1 MDRTTV
7 VSIDLSGT
15 KLEGTIPPEL
25 EKLPN
30 LRVLALGSNEI
41 RGNIPSQVANM
52 PNLEK
57 FNVSDNFIT
66 GTVPSFA
73 SRLLNTVDLSKNR
86 LAGPLPEDFGTN
98 HDRIMLYD
106 VMKNILTGTV
116 PGSVRDMEALETLS
130 LSDNHF
136 SGLLPTGLGM
146 LQNLKYLYLDDN
158 YFVGTIPADLAR
170 VQGSLLEEVWLQDNR
185 LSGTVP
191 VAFADS
197 SNLLDLYL
205 DGNKLTG
212 KVPRDLCRSEINSDF
227 FWGIPEDE
235 GRDYCDSI
243 ACPVNTAAFEGVFP
257 CKPCTDKYFNPY
269 LGRYGDCIDLNQGD
283 ILRKFYE
290 ATSISGA
297 WKGDV
302 NWADESIHECRYT
315 GVICDNSGHVIS
327 INLQGRGL
335 TGTIPEEIGFLQY
348 LQVLN
353 LADNQLEGFV
363 PSDLR
368 WAPLQELDI
377 SGNKLR
383 GIIPPGLV
391 SCIPLLLMHYSCL

>member
-1 MDRTTV
+1 MV
-7 VSIDLSGT
+7 EEMNFLVSWNVISV
-15 KLEGTIPPEL
+15 PPTYNSMIILFEIF
-25 EKLPN
+25 
-30 LRVLALGSNEI
+30 VLAKTL
-41 RGNIPSQVANM
+41 
-52 PNLEK
+52 
-57 FNVSDNFIT
+57 
-66 GTVPSFA
+66 
-73 SRLLNTVDLSKNR
+73 
-86 LAGPLPEDFGTN
+86 
-98 HDRIMLYD
+98 
-106 VMKNILTGTV
+106 MK
-116 PGSVRDMEALETLS
+116 
-130 LSDNHF
+130 
-136 SGLLPTGLGM
+136 
-146 LQNLKYLYLDDN
+146 K
-158 YFVGTIPADLAR
+158 
-170 VQGSLLEEVWLQDNR
+170 
-185 LSGTVP
+185 
-191 VAFADS
+191 
-197 SNLLDLYL
+197 
-205 DGNKLTG
+205 GNKLTG